1 MSKHEEQ
8 DEMTRD
14 LLNSRKVAEM
24 LTPKAVERVIEALKL
39 HGYSKV
45 NSRYEVGDLP
55 IKGQVLRWADL
66 HHDST
71 TIEPERDMRVVTDAE
86 HANIINS
93 DVADSWASDHKI
105 LLDIDFPVTVIE
117 SSPGH
122 SHLYI
127 DHAVT
132 WDQLVMLMTVLTEI
146 GLVER
151 GYTYASIQRGY
162 TSLRVPWALKG
173 TSVPE
178 PPDSATKRAVAPE
191 PKDPWDL

>member
-1 MSKHEEQ
+1 MSEHGEKQ
-8 DEMTRD
+8 VKQMTDD
-14 LLNSRKVAEM
+14 LLNNRKAAEI
-24 LTPKAVERVIEALKL
+24 LTPHTAKVIAGVLTKKDYIKNTSQYDE
-39 HGYSKV
+39 GV
-45 NSRYEVGDLP
+45 LP
-55 IKGQVLRWADL
+55 IEGQVLRWADL

-71 TIEPERDMRVVTDAE
+71 TIEPERDMRVVTDVK

-93 DVADSWASDHKI
+93 DMADGWGDNHKI
-105 LLDIDFPVTVIE
+105 LLDIDFPVKVVE

-127 DHAVT
+127 DKPVS

-146 GLVER
+146 GVVER

-162 TSLRVPWALKG
+162 TSVRVPWALKG

-178 PPDSATKRAVAPE
+178 PPKEDDVV
-191 PKDPWDL
+191 DLLGF